1 MQKSKFDKQFKDTTL
16 NDTVASPQSYS
27 LPLLTIIKNNFCG
40 LDQGKI
46 VNS

>member
-1 MQKSKFDKQFKDTTL
+1 MQKSKFEKQFKDTT
-16 NDTVASPQSYS
+16 NDTVASPESYS
-27 LPLLTIIKNNFCG
+27 LPLLTVIKNNFCG